1 MIEVTLKDAILAS
14 IYSEGL
20 NKIPRMH
27 ENITASK
34 FKITQDEFINNIL
47 ELKEDNK
54 INLNMLAGKV
64 PEVDSMR
71 ITQTGLSYLK
81 EKYGWI

>member
-20 NKIPRMH
+20 NKIPRMY

-71 ITQTGLSYLK
+71 ITQTGLYYLK